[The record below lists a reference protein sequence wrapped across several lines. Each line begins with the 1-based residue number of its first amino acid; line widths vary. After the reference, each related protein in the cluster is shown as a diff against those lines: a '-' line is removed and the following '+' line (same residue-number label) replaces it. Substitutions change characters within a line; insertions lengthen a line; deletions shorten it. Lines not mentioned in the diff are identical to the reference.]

1 MRKCKRLNFIE
12 KYNKTMNEYELKKF
26 LNNEQ
31 DTTTSLIT
39 LNNRTRLRSY
49 TFFRLKSNNTS
60 KDDDE
65 EIASSSEDNEQSE
78 EEDEEEDEEGIIIDE
93 DDSEMLPLSEASSQ
107 LDQNNLRLYI
117 DRPYHFQ
124 YYQLLEQVKE
134 IGLSQR
140 DLANICHLSF
150 YSARSEIKSLTKN
163 MKHISLKS
171 VQLNQK
177 GKIMENRV
185 REDRLISQKNINHF

>member
-1 MRKCKRLNFIE
+1 MKKKRTI
-12 KYNKTMNEYELKKF
+12 
-26 LNNEQ
+26 
-31 DTTTSLIT
+31 I
-39 LNNRTRLRSY
+39 
-49 TFFRLKSNNTS
+49 
-60 KDDDE
+60 DDE
-65 EIASSSEDNEQSE
+65 
-78 EEDEEEDEEGIIIDE
+78 
-93 DDSEMLPLSEASSQ
+93 DSDMLPLSEASSK

-124 YYQLLEQVKE
+124 YYQLLEQVKD

-185 REDRLISQKNINHF
+185 RIIIIYK

>member
-1 MRKCKRLNFIE
+1 MRKCKRLNLIE

-26 LNNEQ
+26 INNEQ
-31 DTTTSLIT
+31 DSPLTLNV

-49 TFFRLKSNNTS
+49 TFFRLKSINVN

-65 EIASSSEDNEQSE
+65 EIASSSDDNEQSE
-78 EEDEEEDEEGIIIDE
+78 DEIEEEDEGTIIDE
-93 DDSEMLPLSEASSQ
+93 EDSNMLPLSEASSL

-124 YYQLLEQVKE
+124 YYELLEQVKE

-185 REDRLISQKNINHF
+185 SIIIEFSMKR

>member
-1 MRKCKRLNFIE
+1 
-12 KYNKTMNEYELKKF
+12 MNEYELKKF

-31 DTTTSLIT
+31 DSPSTSLIS

-49 TFFRLKSNNTS
+49 TFFRLKSNHIN

-65 EIASSSEDNEQSE
+65 EIASSSDDNEQSE
-78 EEDEEEDEEGIIIDE
+78 EDDDEEEITIIDDE
-93 DDSEMLPLSEASSQ
+93 DSNLLPLSEASSQ

-124 YYQLLEQVKE
+124 YYQLLEQVKH

-163 MKHISLKS
+163 MKHIALKS

-185 REDRLISQKNINHF
+185 RLLLIVLKKK